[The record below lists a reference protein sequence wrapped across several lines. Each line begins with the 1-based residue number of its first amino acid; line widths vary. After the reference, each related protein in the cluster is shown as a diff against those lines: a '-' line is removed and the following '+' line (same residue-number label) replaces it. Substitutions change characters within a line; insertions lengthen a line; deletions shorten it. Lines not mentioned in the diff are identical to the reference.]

1 MWSLVSKV
9 LFVFLVDL
17 LSERD
22 ANANVVGNFLSV
34 SGSSVLFF
42 RYDLDFIDFYQIK
55 RIRHGHGPWR
65 Q

>member
-34 SGSSVLFF
+34 SGSSVL
-42 RYDLDFIDFYQIK
+42 YISGMSWTLDFFSEGM
-55 RIRHGHGPWR
+55 RI
-65 Q
+65 